1 MGTTLVVNPGSS
13 SRKYALYRG
22 DKIALEI
29 ALENTKNGFE
39 MCHQTTG
46 EQQFCKSITA
56 KDFKNSFSL
65 ITEEVEKYLFKE
77 NLGKLN
83 FVAIR
88 VVAPGTYFQKHT
100 EITDEYVKKM
110 KEREISTPLHIP
122 IILREIKNARESF
135 KQAKVIAVSDSAF
148 FAEMPAKAREY
159 SITSE
164 DSKKLDI
171 YRFGYH
177 GLSVASITRRIH
189 SIIGIEPEKM
199 VVCHVGNGTS
209 VSAVK
214 NGVGVDTTMGF
225 SPSSGLPM
233 GSRAGDLDAPALL
246 ELMRVKNWK
255 PTDAELYIN
264 TRCGLAGLGNDSDI
278 RTLLDR
284 KSQNDAAAVHALEV
298 FSYKIQQAVAKMTV
312 ALGGMDVLVLTA
324 TASVRSFEL
333 RKIILSGL
341 EHLGVN
347 LNEDRNNLLVG
358 KDGVISVRNSPVK
371 VVVMKTDEM
380 GEMAYIAR
388 NFT

>member
-13 SRKYALYRG
+13 SRKYALYRS
-22 DKIALEI
+22 DKVALEI

-39 MCHQTTG
+39 MCHQAIG

-56 KDFKNSFSL
+56 KDFKNSFAL

-83 FVAIR
+83 SVAIR

-100 EITDEYVKKM
+100 EITEEYVKKM

-122 IILREIKNARESF
+122 IILREIESAWRSF
-135 KQAKVIAVSDSAF
+135 KHSKIIAASDSAF
-148 FAEMPAKAREY
+148 FAEMPSKAREY
-159 SITSE
+159 SIASE
-164 DSKKLDI
+164 DSKNLDI

-177 GLSVASITRRIH
+177 GLSVASINRRIH
-189 SIIGIEPEKM
+189 SVIGLEPEKM
-199 VVCHVGNGTS
+199 VVCHIGNGIS

-264 TRCGLAGLGNDSDI
+264 TRCGLAGLGGDSDI
-278 RTLLDR
+278 RSLLDR
-284 KSQNDAAAVHALEV
+284 KSQKDEDAVHALEM
-298 FSYKIQQAVAKMTV
+298 FAYKIQQAVAKMTV

-341 EHLGVN
+341 EHLGISI
-347 LNEDRNNLLVG
+347 NEDRNHLLVG
-358 KDGVISVRNSPVK
+358 KDGVLSVRNSPVK
-371 VVVMKTDEM
+371 VVVMRTDEM
-380 GEMAYIAR
+380 GEMAYVAR
-388 NFT
+388 SFT

>member
-22 DKIALEI
+22 DKVALEI

-39 MCHQTTG
+39 MCYQVTG
-46 EQQFCKSITA
+46 EQQLCKSIEA

-65 ITEEVEKYLFKE
+65 ITEEVNKYLFKE
-77 NLGKLN
+77 NLGKLSS
-83 FVAIR
+83 VAIR
-88 VVAPGTYFQKHT
+88 VVAPGSYFQQHT
-100 EITDEYVKKM
+100 EITDEYIKKL

-122 IILREIKNARESF
+122 IILREINSARENF
-135 KQAKVIAVSDSAF
+135 NHAKIIAVSDSAF
-148 FAEMPAKAREY
+148 HAEMPAKAREY
-159 SITSE
+159 TITAE
-164 DSKKLDI
+164 DSKNLDI

-189 SIIGIEPEKM
+189 SVIGMEPEKM
-199 VVCHVGNGTS
+199 VVCHIGNGTS
-209 VSAVK
+209 VTAVK

-233 GSRAGDLDAPALL
+233 GSRAGDLDVPALL
-246 ELMRVKNWK
+246 EMMRIKNWK

-264 TRCGLAGLGNDSDI
+264 TRCGLAGLANDSDI
-278 RTLLDR
+278 RSLLDR
-284 KSQNDAAAVHALEV
+284 RSQQDEAATHALDT
-298 FSYKIQQAVAKMTV
+298 FAYRIQQAVARMTV

-347 LNEDRNNLLVG
+347 LSEDRNHLLVG
-358 KDGVISVRNSPVK
+358 KDGVLSVRNSPVK
-371 VVVMKTDEM
+371 VVVMRTDEM
-380 GEMAYIAR
+380 GEMAHVAR
-388 NFT
+388 SFT